1 MDLFIYLFDLIYIY
15 IYIYMLQVFCS
26 LNLMLLAMVN
36 SQLHMR
42 NMWQKRG
49 QSSNS
54 MGYVPTNQWKNY
66 SKGPG
71 ISQFQ

>member
-1 MDLFIYLFDLIYIY
+1 
-15 IYIYMLQVFCS
+15 MLQVFVS

-54 MGYVPTNQWKNY
+54 MGYVPTNQWKKLLERSRNLTVPIKLY
-66 SKGPG
+66 QGVEQG
-71 ISQFQ
+71 